1 MEITD
6 NIFKD
11 GLFAGQRVLV
21 TGGGTGL
28 GFAMA
33 EQLAALGAELHLC
46 GRRASVLEEAA
57 QRLRTRFGITVGTHV
72 LDIRSPQAVDDMMET
87 IWTRHGP
94 LDSLV
99 NNAAGNF
106 ISRTEDLSH
115 RGFDAV
121 ANIVMHGTFYV
132 THSAG
137 KRWAAEAKEAL
148 ERGERPTTRSVI
160 SILVTWVFNGGPF
173 VVPSAMAKSAIANM
187 TKSLASEWGRYGV
200 RLNAIAPGEFPT
212 EGMNARL
219 SPGKQT
225 TGREEHNPMRRVGR
239 MSELQNLSAFLMADG
254 VDWMTGQVLTID
266 GGNSLATG
274 GNFYGYRDYTDEDWT
289 RVRETIRSQDEKDKQ
304 QRDA

>member
-1 MEITD
+1 METTD

-106 ISRTEDLSH
+106 ISRTEDLSPN
-115 RGFDAV
+115 GFHAISD
-121 ANIVMHGTFYV
+121 IVFRGTFYA
-132 THSAG
+132 TQ
-137 KRWAAEAKEAL
+137 AA
-148 ERGERPTTRSVI
+148 
-160 SILVTWVFNGGPF
+160 
-173 VVPSAMAKSAIANM
+173 
-187 TKSLASEWGRYGV
+187 
-200 RLNAIAPGEFPT
+200 
-212 EGMNARL
+212 
-219 SPGKQT
+219 
-225 TGREEHNPMRRVGR
+225 
-239 MSELQNLSAFLMADG
+239 
-254 VDWMTGQVLTID
+254 
-266 GGNSLATG
+266 
-274 GNFYGYRDYTDEDWT
+274 
-289 RVRETIRSQDEKDKQ
+289 
-304 QRDA
+304 

>member
-1 MEITD
+1 ML
-6 NIFKD
+6 KD
-11 GLFAGQRVLV
+11 GLLKGKRILV

-28 GFAMA
+28 GREMA
-33 EQLAALGAELHLC
+33 SKYASLGADLYLC
-46 GRRASVLEEAA
+46 GRRKDVVEKTARELAEQYGVQVRAE
-57 QRLRTRFGITVGTHV
+57 G
-72 LDIRSPQAVDDMMET
+72 LDIRDAEAVDRFVQS
-87 IWTRHGP
+87 IWDDGGP
-94 LDSLV
+94 LDGLL

-132 THSAG
+132 THSVG
-137 KRWAAEAKEAL
+137 KRWAAEARKTIEGG
-148 ERGERPTTRSVI
+148 GEPPVRSVV

-187 TKSLASEWGRYGV
+187 TKSLASEWGRYGI

-219 SPGKQT
+219 SPGKKT
-225 TGREEHNPMRRVGR
+225 SGREDQNPMKRVGR
-239 MSELQNLSAFLMADG
+239 MSEIQNLSAFLMADG
-254 VDWMTGQVLTID
+254 VDWLTGQVITID

-274 GNFYGYRDYTDEDWT
+274 GNFYAYRSYEDDDWA
-289 RVRETIRSQDEKDKQ
+289 RVRETIRSQDEKDRQ
-304 QRDA
+304 SRDA

>member
-1 MEITD
+1 METTD

-106 ISRTEDLSH
+106 ISRTEDLSPN
-115 RGFDAV
+115 GFHAISD
-121 ANIVMHGTFYV
+121 IVFRGTFYA
-132 THSAG
+132 TQAAG
-137 KRWAAEAKEAL
+137 KRWIAAG
-148 ERGERPTTRSVI
+148 RVGSVL
-160 SILVTWVFNGGPF
+160 SIVVTWVATGAPF
-173 VVPSAMAKSAIANM
+173 VVPSAMSKAGIDVM
-187 TKSLASEWGRYGV
+187 TKSLAVEWGPKGI
-200 RLNAIAPGEFPT
+200 RLNAIAPGVIPT
-212 EGMNARL
+212 AGASGRLRPVDSQENAWPGRTPRAASAMAATSAG
-219 SPGKQT
+219 SPPSCWRRRTAGSTARPSPSTAPTRSPTAPISPSTRNGT
-225 TGREEHNPMRRVGR
+225 TPTGWPRARRSR
-239 MSELQNLSAFLMADG
+239 P
-254 VDWMTGQVLTID
+254 
-266 GGNSLATG
+266 
-274 GNFYGYRDYTDEDWT
+274 
-289 RVRETIRSQDEKDKQ
+289 
-304 QRDA
+304 

>member
-1 MEITD
+1 ML
-6 NIFKD
+6 KD
-11 GLFAGQRVLV
+11 GLLKGKRILV

-28 GFAMA
+28 GREMA
-33 EQLAALGAELHLC
+33 SKYASLGADLYLC
-46 GRRASVLEEAA
+46 GRRKDVVEKTARELAEQYGVRVRAEA
-57 QRLRTRFGITVGTHV
+57 
-72 LDIRSPQAVDDMMET
+72 LDIRDAEAVDRFVQS
-87 IWTRHGP
+87 IWDDGGP
-94 LDSLV
+94 LDGLL

-132 THSAG
+132 THSVG
-137 KRWAAEAKEAL
+137 KRWAAEARKAIEGG
-148 ERGERPTTRSVI
+148 GEPAVRSVV

-187 TKSLASEWGRYGV
+187 TKSLASEWGRYGI

-219 SPGKQT
+219 SPGKKT
-225 TGREEHNPMRRVGR
+225 SGREDQNPMKRVGR
-239 MSELQNLSAFLMADG
+239 MSEIQNLSAFLMADG
-254 VDWMTGQVLTID
+254 VDWLTGQVITID

-274 GNFYGYRDYTDEDWT
+274 GNFYAYRSYEDDDWA
-289 RVRETIRSQDEKDKQ
+289 RVRESIRSQDEKDRQ
-304 QRDA
+304 TRDS

>member
-1 MEITD
+1 METTD

-46 GRRASVLEEAA
+46 GRRASVLDEAA

-106 ISRTEDLSH
+106 ISRTEDLSPN
-115 RGFDAV
+115 GFHAISD
-121 ANIVMHGTFYV
+121 IVFRGTFYA
-132 THSAG
+132 TQAAG
-137 KRWAAEAKEAL
+137 KRWIAAG
-148 ERGERPTTRSVI
+148 RGGSVL
-160 SILVTWVFNGGPF
+160 SIVVTWVATGAPF
-173 VVPSAMAKSAIANM
+173 VVPSAMSKAGIDVM
-187 TKSLASEWGRYGV
+187 TKSLAVEWGPKGI
-200 RLNAIAPGEFPT
+200 RLNAIAPGVIPT
-212 EGMNARL
+212 AGASGRLRPVDSQENAMARQNPTRRLGEGGDIGRL
-219 SPGKQT
+219 A
-225 TGREEHNPMRRVGR
+225 
-239 MSELQNLSAFLMADG
+239 AFLLAPQNSWINGQTITLDGADALANG
-254 VDWMTGQVLTID
+254 AYFTQYQEWGDADW
-266 GGNSLATG
+266 LAA
-274 GNFYGYRDYTDEDWT
+274 
-289 RVRETIRSQDEKDKQ
+289 REKIQALNASDKA
-304 QRDA
+304 QRGAA